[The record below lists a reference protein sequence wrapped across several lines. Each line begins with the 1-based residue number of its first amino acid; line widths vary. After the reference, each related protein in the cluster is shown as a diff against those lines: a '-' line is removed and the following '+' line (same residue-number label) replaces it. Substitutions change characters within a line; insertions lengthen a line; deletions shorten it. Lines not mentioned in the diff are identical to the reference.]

1 MTLDERWRQ
10 LETLLQTLWR
20 DTLNFPWRN
29 TAMTLRE
36 RFGEDRLGV
45 TASSL
50 TFTTTISLVP
60 LFTVALAIFSAF
72 PMFARLQD
80 SLQRWLIQS
89 LVPENI
95 AKQVL
100 SYLNQFAAKAGEMG
114 WAGALA
120 LLVTALAL
128 ILTIDRK
135 LNDIW
140 RVRES
145 RPFAQR
151 VLVYWAVLTLGPLL
165 LAGSLSVTS
174 YALSASKGLV
184 TTLPGALK
192 ALLATLQFVLMGVG
206 MAALYR
212 YVPNTRVRWSHAL
225 VGGLFVALGLELAKK
240 LLTWY
245 LSTVPTYSVVYGT
258 FASVPILLVWIYLAW
273 VIVLLGAVVTAY
285 LPSLLTG
292 IARRADTPGWGFML
306 ALEMV
311 QLLRQARAGD
321 ERGLSL
327 EAIAQTLRVD
337 PLNLEGP
344 AGHMVALDWLAR
356 LNEEDERYVL
366 LLDLDHMPMTDLAE
380 RLLLGLEASTQ
391 VFWST
396 SGWHH
401 MTVADALGPTSH
413 VVTETL
419 APTVSVDV

>member
-1 MTLDERWRQ
+1 MSLDERRQQ
-10 LETLLQTLWR
+10 LETLLQSLWR

-72 PMFARLQD
+72 PMFGRLQEG
-80 SLQRWLIQS
+80 LQKWLIQS
-89 LVPENI
+89 LVPDNI

-100 SYLNQFAAKAGEMG
+100 NYLNQFASKAGEMG
-114 WAGALA
+114 WAGALV
-120 LLVTALAL
+120 LLATALAL

-140 RVRES
+140 RVRKG

-165 LAGSLSVTS
+165 LAGSLSLTS

-184 TTLPGALK
+184 STLPGVVK
-192 ALLATLQFVLMGVG
+192 ALLTTLQFVLMSMG

-212 YVPNTRVRWSHAL
+212 FVPNTRVRWSHAL
-225 VGGLFVALGLELAKK
+225 IGGVFVATGLELAKK
-240 LLTWY
+240 LLSWY
-245 LSTVPTYSVVYGT
+245 LSSVPTYSVVYGT

-273 VIVLLGAVVTAY
+273 VIVLLGAVVAAY
-285 LPSLLTG
+285 LPSLLSG

-306 ALEMV
+306 ALEML
-311 QLLRQARAGD
+311 QMLRDARMGD

-327 EAIAQTLRVD
+327 EAVAQRLRVD

-366 LLDLDHMPMTDLAE
+366 LLDLDHMPLARLVE
-380 RLLLGLEASTQ
+380 RLLLGLEPSTQ
-391 VFWST
+391 VFWT
-396 SGWHH
+396 ASGWHH
-401 MTVADALGPTSH
+401 MTVADALAAKPSMLPPP
-413 VVTETL
+413 V
-419 APTVSVDV
+419 A

>member
-1 MTLDERWRQ
+1 MTLDERWQQ

-72 PMFARLQD
+72 PMFSRLQD
-80 SLQRWLIQS
+80 SLQKWLIQS

-114 WAGALA
+114 WAGALV

-165 LAGSLSVTS
+165 LAGSLSLTS
-174 YALSASKGLV
+174 YALSASQGV
-184 TTLPGALK
+184 VSTLPSTVK
-192 ALLATLQFVLMGVG
+192 ALLTTLQFVLMSVG

-225 VGGLFVALGLELAKK
+225 VGGFFVAVALELAKK

-245 LSTVPTYSVVYGT
+245 LSSVPTYSLVYGT

-285 LPSLLTG
+285 LPSLLSG
-292 IARRADTPGWGFML
+292 IARRADKPGWSFML
-306 ALEMV
+306 ALEML
-311 QLLRQARAGD
+311 QLLRDARDGN

-327 EAIAQTLRVD
+327 ETIAQRLRVD

-344 AGHMVALDWLAR
+344 AGQMVALDWLAR

-366 LLDLDHMPMTDLAE
+366 LLDLDQMPLAKLAE

-391 VFWST
+391 VFWT
-396 SGWHH
+396 ASGWHH
-401 MTVADALGPTSH
+401 MTVAEALATNPSQ
-413 VVTETL
+413 VVHP
-419 APTVSVDV
+419 AV